1 MTIGEADV
9 LDQLMDEHR
18 QVQSLIEQL
27 KVEDDPEVARDMAD
41 VLIASLV
48 RHSVAE
54 EMYVYP
60 VMKEFLPDGEEAV
73 QHDIA
78 EHDQIERLLKDLEG
92 AEVADMQFL
101 DLISELEAVV
111 VDHVAD
117 EEHDQFPKLR
127 MTVPAQ
133 RLVDLRA
140 TVRRAEDMAPTR
152 AHPSAPHSEL
162 FHKVVGP
169 GVGMVDRLRD
179 ALTGR
184 MTS

>member
-1 MTIGEADV
+1 
-9 LDQLMDEHR
+9 
-18 QVQSLIEQL
+18 
-27 KVEDDPEVARDMAD
+27 
-41 VLIASLV
+41 
-48 RHSVAE
+48 
-54 EMYVYP
+54 
-60 VMKEFLPDGEEAV
+60 
-73 QHDIA
+73 
-78 EHDQIERLLKDLEG
+78 
-92 AEVADMQFL
+92 MQFL

-140 TVRRAEDMAPTR
+140 TVRRAEEMAPTR
-152 AHPSAPHSEL
+152 AHPGAPHSEL

>member
-18 QVQSLIEQL
+18 HVQSLIEQL
-27 KVEDDPEVARDMAD
+27 KVEPDPQVARDMAD

-60 VMKEFLPDGEEAV
+60 VMEEFLPAGEEAV
-73 QHDIA
+73 HHDVA

-92 AEVADMQFL
+92 ADAADEQFL
-101 DLISELEAVV
+101 DLVFELEAVV
-111 VDHVAD
+111 VDHVSD

-140 TVRRAEDMAPTR
+140 AVQRAEELAPTR
-152 AHPSAPHSEL
+152 PHPSAPNSEL